1 VKYVVALSLTIAC
14 PVFAQSNPDTTTHA
28 NRQAI
33 GDAWWTGPMLAASAG
48 TLPPGHL
55 LFEPYFYDIV
65 APHTNGLGSRAY
77 IVYGLVPR
85 LAVGLIPII
94 GYNKM
99 SAGPSSTGV
108 GLGDITV
115 YSQYGL
121 TQFHP
126 GSWVPTTSVL
136 VQETLPTGKYDKLG
150 DHLSDGFGAGAYTTT
165 VGFYTQTY
173 FWMPNGRILRT
184 RLDLSQIIYS
194 SKVEIADASVYG
206 TGPGFAGN
214 ALPGVSSNADLAA
227 EYSLTQSWV
236 LALDAAWGWNADTRV
251 EGGPTILHSG
261 SSYAITFAPAVEY
274 NLNSSLG
281 FLVGTRIVQ
290 FGRNFTHS
298 VAPVLA
304 INFVH

>member
-1 VKYVVALSLTIAC
+1 VTRARTSIHEYVVALSLTISC
-14 PVFAQSNPDTTTHA
+14 PVFAQANPDTTHR

-65 APHTNGLGSRAY
+65 EPHTNGLGSRAY

-85 LAVGLIPII
+85 LAVGIIPII
-94 GYNKM
+94 GYNEM
-99 SAGPSSTGV
+99 SVGPSSTGV

-115 YSQYGL
+115 EAQYGL

-136 VQETLPTGKYDKLG
+136 VQETFPTGKYDKLG
-150 DHLSDGFGAGAYTTT
+150 DHLSDGFGAGSYTTT
-165 VGFYTQTY
+165 LDFYTQTY
-173 FWMPNGRILRT
+173 VWMPNGRILRA
-184 RLDLSQIIYS
+184 RLDLSQTVYS

-206 TGPGFAGN
+206 TRPGFAGN

-227 EYSLTQSWV
+227 EY
-236 LALDAAWGWNADTRV
+236 RP
-251 EGGPTILHSG
+251 GG
-261 SSYAITFAPAVEY
+261 
-274 NLNSSLG
+274 
-281 FLVGTRIVQ
+281 
-290 FGRNFTHS
+290 
-298 VAPVLA
+298 
-304 INFVH
+304 